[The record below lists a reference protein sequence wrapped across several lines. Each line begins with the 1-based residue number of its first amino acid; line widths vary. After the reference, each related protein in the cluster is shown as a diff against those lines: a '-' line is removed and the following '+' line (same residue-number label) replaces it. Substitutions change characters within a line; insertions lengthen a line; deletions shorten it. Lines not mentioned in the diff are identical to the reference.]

1 MTQSDNFSTG
11 KVDKIL
17 VNGHPSFLES
27 ATWDADDGK
36 NSFNSIYQGETIE
49 FTLTPFFI
57 TTNNQKILG
66 RKVVKLLPTAPGIR
80 TNFPR
85 IYSKF
90 VNDTSTS
97 ILFQVEFKGVIQK
110 WVFDFH
116 TNDALDLIHG

>member
-1 MTQSDNFSTG
+1 MTQSENSSTG
-11 KVDKIL
+11 KVDKIIIK
-17 VNGHPSFLES
+17 GRPSDIES
-27 ATWDADDGK
+27 ATWGADDGRRWY
-36 NSFNSIYQGETIE
+36 NSIYQGETIE

-80 TNFPR
+80 NNFPR

-97 ILFQVEFKGVIQK
+97 ILFQVEFKGVIEK